1 MVFWPQ
7 TRQKRVVASPMCG
20 SSFEP
25 PFCVPLAPQ
34 RHQKA
39 WGGITNPSLPCFM
52 SLRPPWLHQ
61 KNVQHPALSPFFLP
75 LSPFTLSSFPP
86 PFQPH
91 YTPLLSLQAP
101 NHWHWKILLLESP
114 HALVVPRLWVWG
126 GEAGPPCST
135 YGTPGIKARP
145 RQHILRPAS
154 STREGASRR
163 VRAQRARA
171 SSSPLTHDP
180 SHPFS
185 TPTHPP
191 PPHTGRVQGTHSHD
205 RMKPPASTEPP
216 APPPTR

>member
-1 MVFWPQ
+1 MLWRHRCVDHLSNRLFACPWHHKGTKRPGAASQ
-7 TRQKRVVASPMCG
+7 T
-20 SSFEP
+20 
-25 PFCVPLAPQ
+25 
-34 RHQKA
+34 
-39 WGGITNPSLPCFM
+39 LPCPVSCPCAPLGCTKKTYSTPLCPLF
-52 SLRPPWLHQ
+52 SF
-61 KNVQHPALSPFFLP
+61 PFP
-75 LSPFTLSSFPP
+75 PFTLSSFPP